1 MYILNVHNRWG
12 GWGGLGGGVYEC
24 GVILCWISI
33 DGWIHV
39 DLQCNDVKLIY
50 GLKIQSREHS
60 N

>member
-1 MYILNVHNRWG
+1 MCITDG
-12 GWGGLGGGVYEC
+12 GFFFGGGVVYEC

-50 GLKIQSREHS
+50 GLKIQSRELS

>member
-1 MYILNVHNRWG
+1 MCITDG
-12 GWGGLGGGVYEC
+12 GFFLGGGVYEC

-50 GLKIQSREHS
+50 GLKIQSRELS